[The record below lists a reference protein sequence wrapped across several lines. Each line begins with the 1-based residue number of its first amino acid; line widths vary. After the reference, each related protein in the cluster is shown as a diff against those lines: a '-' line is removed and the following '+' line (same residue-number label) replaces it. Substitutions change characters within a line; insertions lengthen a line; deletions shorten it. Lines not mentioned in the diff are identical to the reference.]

1 MILRQR
7 ESRSLPALNKNPGP
21 EGSGFFFGVTRST
34 LIRVDPSSS
43 RKAVPLHPLLKT
55 GESVFGCPVQIHKL
69 ETSMWRLRLLVALV
83 IPIVC
88 LRPAEAVD
96 RPENLAW
103 ATAFGADDDA
113 GTGAGTLLSVAGHGN
128 VLEMENSDAGQAV
141 ARNFA
146 LPIEKLR
153 G

>member
-1 MILRQR
+1 
-7 ESRSLPALNKNPGP
+7 
-21 EGSGFFFGVTRST
+21 
-34 LIRVDPSSS
+34 
-43 RKAVPLHPLLKT
+43 
-55 GESVFGCPVQIHKL
+55 
-69 ETSMWRLRLLVALV
+69 MWRLRLLVALV

-141 ARNFA
+141 SAEIHERHLSEIAARFA
-146 LPIEKLR
+146 DGGADLPGGDAGHRRAGAHGASQGLCT
-153 G
+153 